1 MRVENAPCQLPS
13 ETRRRVLA
21 RPAAHAASL
30 RALPRIGIK
39 DNYDTVGV
47 PTRNGSRLNAKD
59 EVMGFLR
66 PSQAAVPPRPEVQ
79 RETAYH
85 EAGHALAGILL
96 GQKFKYVTIEPNE
109 VSLGHCL
116 FEPWGALSLSP
127 FDLDQDTRRSR
138 RAYVRLV
145 SIVVSINLAG
155 IAAEHLVKGTV
166 FKERSADPSSDI
178 MKAAERATQITRV
191 LRRPIEPRGRSA
203 VFSKLDLPIEVER
216 YLLRKLEEIR
226 LLLALNQDALGA
238 IAESLLE
245 RTRLSYTQVRSIVAW
260 DRAKLDLE
268 PWICRT
274 VRRSA
279 AAWNELNEELDQLNR
294 EIEIKDLDRIMQD
307 AEQQNQDLEE
317 ELRFR
322 DAISAGI
329 KHATQRV
336 QDLEDELRPPNA
348 ISAEIAD
355 ARQRVQDFEE
365 ELGRRKVMMIEIM
378 DAGQRVQDLEDEL
391 RRRKMMVEIMD
402 ARQRVQH
409 RQGEL
414 QRRKAFLAEI
424 TDARRRVQELR
435 QELSRRNAVTIR
447 LLNGPSFQAV
457 AFCRSM
463 FSGQR
468 RGRLAH

>member
-1 MRVENAPCQLPS
+1 MN
-13 ETRRRVLA
+13 
-21 RPAAHAASL
+21 
-30 RALPRIGIK
+30 
-39 DNYDTVGV
+39 
-47 PTRNGSRLNAKD
+47 RLNAKD

-109 VSLGHCL
+109 LSLGHCL

-145 SIVVSINLAG
+145 SIGVSINLAG
-155 IAAEHLVKGTV
+155 IAAEHLVEETV
-166 FKERSADPSSDI
+166 FKERSADPRSDI
-178 MKAAERATQITRV
+178 MKSAERATQITRV

-203 VFSKLDLPIEVER
+203 VFSKLDL
-216 YLLRKLEEIR
+216 
-226 LLLALNQDALGA
+226 
-238 IAESLLE
+238 
-245 RTRLSYTQVRSIVAW
+245 
-260 DRAKLDLE
+260 DLE
-268 PWICRT
+268 PWICRA

-409 RQGEL
+409 RQEEL

-424 TDARRRVQELR
+424 TDARRRVQELT

-447 LLNGPSFQAV
+447 LLNGTELP
-457 AFCRSM
+457 
-463 FSGQR
+463 G
-468 RGRLAH
+468 RGLLSVDVLGAT